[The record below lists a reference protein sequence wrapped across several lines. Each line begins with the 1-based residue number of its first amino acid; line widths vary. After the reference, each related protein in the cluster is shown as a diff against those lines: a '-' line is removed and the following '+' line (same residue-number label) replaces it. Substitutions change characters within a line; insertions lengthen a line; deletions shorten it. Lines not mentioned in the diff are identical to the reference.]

1 MLNESIY
8 HYPASERGKVELKI
22 SDQCL
27 AMWNTFR
34 HRNAHSKKEM
44 ESDVRCSLFDL
55 LTAVRTCTDILN
67 NTFPSYFDYCF
78 PSCVITDAQ
87 CLCFG

>member
-22 SDQCL
+22 SDQYL

-44 ESDVRCSLFDL
+44 DSLIF
-55 LTAVRTCTDILN
+55 
-67 NTFPSYFDYCF
+67 
-78 PSCVITDAQ
+78 
-87 CLCFG
+87 